1 VFAHA
6 EWFGP
11 PPAIP
16 PDGTWKLPAVSDR
29 IAFTPVHAGRT
40 DHEAGNGPA
49 IVLRDFAAEFPEAT
63 AGAKKP
69 GKNEVEQAV
78 RGWTAAR
85 IIDALRDEAA
95 AARPGDFAVLT
106 RTNAEGMAI

>member
-1 VFAHA
+1 
-6 EWFGP
+6 
-11 PPAIP
+11 
-16 PDGTWKLPAVSDR
+16 
-29 IAFTPVHAGRT
+29 
-40 DHEAGNGPA
+40 
-49 IVLRDFAAEFPEAT
+49 T

-106 RTNAEGMAI
+106 RTNAEGMAIARLLRRRGVPCRIIQRGGPFHGPAADALRLLLEWIDDAANPDAQARILMLPMARRGD